1 MLQKQLF
8 LKLVNLLVPKPVNL
22 LRIHPVL
29 ALPKSLDVLYDPH
42 VNALA
47 RRYLDLMKTLLDGL
61 LAHVK
66 PVNQILLFDWEVP
79 LVFAWREILLGV
91 LIDWFW
97 GLINVRGVLLFEALT
112 AESPLLDD
120 LTHRRR
126 LETDG
131 FPSGTHPLQPL
142 KFFLHRGSFLHFLFY
157 LTHFLSD
164 YTLLFKC
171 KRNLFLFPF
180 RGLVRLKFIF

>member
-66 PVNQILLFDWEVP
+66 PVNQILLFD
-79 LVFAWREILLGV
+79 
-91 LIDWFW
+91 
-97 GLINVRGVLLFEALT
+97 
-112 AESPLLDD
+112 
-120 LTHRRR
+120 
-126 LETDG
+126 
-131 FPSGTHPLQPL
+131 
-142 KFFLHRGSFLHFLFY
+142 
-157 LTHFLSD
+157 
-164 YTLLFKC
+164 
-171 KRNLFLFPF
+171 
-180 RGLVRLKFIF
+180 